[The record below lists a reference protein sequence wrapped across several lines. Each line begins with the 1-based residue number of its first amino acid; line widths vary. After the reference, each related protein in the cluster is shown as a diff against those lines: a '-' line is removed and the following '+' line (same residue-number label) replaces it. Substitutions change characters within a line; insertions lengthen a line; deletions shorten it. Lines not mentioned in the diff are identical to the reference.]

1 MKIHSPLLFIF
12 TRMIHSFI
20 ELENVRFFAY
30 HGVMPQEALVGN
42 HFEVSLRIGVDF
54 RHAIETDEI
63 ENTVHYGEL
72 YETIKEQ
79 MMIRSKLI
87 EHVAGRIIEAIQARW
102 TNIETIELRL
112 SKINPPIEGE
122 VPKATVVL
130 HWTKKMSQ

>member
-1 MKIHSPLLFIF
+1 
-12 TRMIHSFI
+12 MIHSFI

-54 RHAIETDEI
+54 IHATETDEI

-72 YETIKEQ
+72 YETVKEQ

-87 EHVAGRIIEAIQARW
+87 EHVAGRIIRAIQERW
-102 TNIETIELRL
+102 PAIQSIDIRL
-112 SKINPPIEGE
+112 SKVNPPIEGE

-130 HWTKKMSQ
+130 NWSKD